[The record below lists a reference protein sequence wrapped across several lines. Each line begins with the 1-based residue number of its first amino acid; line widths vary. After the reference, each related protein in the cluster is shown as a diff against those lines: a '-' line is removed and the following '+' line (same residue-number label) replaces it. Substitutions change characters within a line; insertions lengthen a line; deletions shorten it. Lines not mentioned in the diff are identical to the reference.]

1 MTRQFPSFPFLS
13 FPFLIGGLLG
23 GLTLLLNQLEPGEV
37 IKSGRR
43 AFSRYL
49 WRRPCDMHSQLG
61 LGSALPI
68 ISNRRNLTRRV
79 HGMYTGKEMAALWLT
94 TGQETAATVAMHI
107 VLGGGDTLW
116 FSRFR
121 EKK

>member
-1 MTRQFPSFPFLS
+1 MDAVLFLGICGVVNVACTPSY
-13 FPFLIGGLLG
+13 
-23 GLTLLLNQLEPGEV
+23 V
-37 IKSGRR
+37 
-43 AFSRYL
+43 
-49 WRRPCDMHSQLG
+49 G

-94 TGQETAATVAMHI
+94 TGQETAATVAMRI
-107 VLGGGDTLW
+107 VLGEGDTLW

-121 EKK
+121 EKKKAF